1 MTQPG
6 LMAWRS
12 IKTRDQT
19 IMTTLSLEA
28 VSTVRSSAYRK
39 TAWRLMPF
47 LMLCYLC
54 AYLDR
59 VNVGFAKLQMMND
72 LALSETV
79 YGLGAGV
86 FFIGYFLSEVP
97 SNIILHKVGARVW
110 IARIMITWGIV
121 SALFAFV
128 ETAWQFYALR
138 FLLGIAEAGLA
149 PGLLLYLTYWFP
161 SYRRAR
167 MTVLWFI
174 AIPLSGMVGGP
185 LSGWIMNHFAGVHGW
200 AGWQWMFVLEAVPT
214 VVVGLLVLSYL
225 KDGVHQATWLNDEEK
240 ALITREQA
248 EDDQQK
254 VTHASIGE
262 FIRDRRLW
270 LLAAIYFCVVM
281 GQYAITFW
289 LPPLVRNA
297 GVSDPLHIGFLT
309 SLPYLCAIA
318 AMLLVGRSGD
328 KHRERRW
335 HLIVPMIA
343 GAIGLSLAAMM
354 GGNPTLSILSL
365 CLAASGILSATSLFW
380 MLPTTLL
387 GGVSAAA
394 GIAAVNSLANLAGF
408 CSPYLIGWITTL
420 TGSSAIGMYLITGV
434 LFLGASL
441 VLRIPAALVNR

>member
-1 MTQPG
+1 
-6 LMAWRS
+6 
-12 IKTRDQT
+12 
-19 IMTTLSLEA
+19 MTTLSLEA
-28 VSTVRSSAYRK
+28 VSTVRSNAYRK

-72 LALSETV
+72 LALSEMV
-79 YGLGAGV
+79 YGLGAGM
-86 FFIGYFLSEVP
+86 FFIGYFLCEVP

-185 LSGWIMNHFAGVHGW
+185 LSGWIMNHFAGMHGW

-225 KDGVHQATWLNDEEK
+225 KDGVHQASWLNEEEK
-240 ALITREQA
+240 ALITRELA
-248 EDDQQK
+248 EDNQHK
-254 VTHASIGE
+254 VTHASVGE

-289 LPPLVRNA
+289 LPTLVRNS
-297 GVSDPLHIGFLT
+297 GVSDALHIGFLT

-335 HLIVPMIA
+335 HLIIPMIA
-343 GAIGLSLAAMM
+343 GAIGLSLAALM

-394 GIAAVNSLANLAGF
+394 GIAAVNSFANLAGF
-408 CSPYLIGWITTL
+408 CSPYLIGWITTI

-434 LFLGASL
+434 LFAGAAL

>member
-1 MTQPG
+1 
-6 LMAWRS
+6 
-12 IKTRDQT
+12 
-19 IMTTLSLEA
+19 MTTLSLEA
-28 VSTVRSSAYRK
+28 VSTVRSNAYRK

-59 VNVGFAKLQMMND
+59 VNIGFAKLQMMND

-79 YGLGAGV
+79 YGLGAGI
-86 FFIGYFLSEVP
+86 FFIGYFLCEVP
-97 SNIILHKVGARVW
+97 SNIMLHKIGARIW
-110 IARIMITWGIV
+110 IARIMITWGII

-128 ETAWQFYALR
+128 ETAWQFYVLR

-185 LSGWIMNHFAGVHGW
+185 LSGWIMTHFAGVHGW

-225 KDGVHQATWLNDEEK
+225 KDGVHQATWLSDEEK
-240 ALITREQA
+240 DLVSRELA
-248 EDDQQK
+248 EDEQHK
-254 VTHASIGE
+254 VKHASVGD

-270 LLAAIYFCVVM
+270 LLASIYFCVVM

-289 LPPLVRNA
+289 LPTLVRNA
-297 GVSDPLHIGFLT
+297 GVSDPMKVGLLT

-335 HLIVPMIA
+335 HLIGPMLA
-343 GAIGLSLAAMM
+343 GALGLTLAAAM
-354 GGNPTLSILSL
+354 GGNLLLSILSL
-365 CLAASGILSATSLFW
+365 CLAASGILSASSMFW

-394 GIAAVNSLANLAGF
+394 GIAAVNSFANLAGF
-408 CSPYLIGWITTL
+408 FSPYLIGWITTL

-434 LFLGASL
+434 LAGGALL
-441 VLRIPAALVNR
+441 VLRIPAAQVNR

>member
-1 MTQPG
+1 
-6 LMAWRS
+6 
-12 IKTRDQT
+12 
-19 IMTTLSLEA
+19 MTTLSLEA
-28 VSTVRSSAYRK
+28 VSTVRANAYRK
-39 TAWRLMPF
+39 TAWRLMPL

-72 LALSETV
+72 LALSEAV
-79 YGLGAGV
+79 YGLGAGM
-86 FFIGYFLSEVP
+86 FFIGYFLCEVP

-185 LSGWIMNHFAGVHGW
+185 LSGWIMTHFAGVQGW

-240 ALITREQA
+240 ALVTRELA
-248 EDDQQK
+248 EDNLQK
-254 VTHASIGE
+254 VTHASVGE

-289 LPPLVRNA
+289 LPTLVRNA
-297 GVSDPLHIGFLT
+297 GVADPMKIGMLT

-328 KHRERRW
+328 KHQERRW
-335 HLIVPMIA
+335 HLIVPMIV
-343 GAIGLSLAAMM
+343 GALGLTLAALL
-354 GGNPTLSILSL
+354 GGNLLLSILSL
-365 CLAASGILSATSLFW
+365 CLAASGVLSASSMFW

-394 GIAAVNSLANLAGF
+394 GIAAVNSFANLAGF
-408 CSPYLIGWITTL
+408 CSPYLIGWITTQ

-434 LFLGASL
+434 LVGGALL